1 ASLWGETSVAWSR
14 ESLGLLNR
22 YHGPAFREVDFE
34 RATEHAR
41 EEIDA
46 WAAAARGGRIRR
58 ISGSV
63 GPLDAIA
70 IATAAYFRGRWA
82 EEFEPGS
89 TRPGTFRVSSRRS
102 VEVPLMSQTELHPY
116 LERAT
121 FQVLELAYR
130 DGPFSMVIFLPKGVN
145 GLRGLEREL
154 TSERVESWLG
164 ALETRL
170 VEVHLPRFRVEA
182 SFDLS
187 RALRDLGAATV
198 FSTSAD
204 LSGFS
209 LDLAPQGRG
218 CYLRCAE
225 HRAVVS
231 VDEEGTEAAAVDSEI
246 VTFYGG
252 LSRPVVFRA
261 DHPFIFL
268 IRHRTTRAILFLGRL
283 VDPTPSNTGD
293 RREVQPSRKRSR
305 IRPDHPRRR
314 VPE

>member
-1 ASLWGETSVAWSR
+1 MPDP
-14 ESLGLLNR
+14 GLTPFFPSALCFLLA
-22 YHGPAFREVDFE
+22 GA
-34 RATEHAR
+34 
-41 EEIDA
+41 
-46 WAAAARGGRIRR
+46 
-58 ISGSV
+58 
-63 GPLDAIA
+63 
-70 IATAAYFRGRWA
+70 RGRWA
-82 EEFEPGS
+82 EEFEPRS

-116 LERAT
+116 LER
-121 FQVLELAYR
+121 
-130 DGPFSMVIFLPKGVN
+130 
-145 GLRGLEREL
+145 EL

-170 VEVHLPRFRVEA
+170 VDVHLPRFRVEA

-187 RALRDLGAATV
+187 RALRDLGAATI
-198 FSTSAD
+198 FSRSAD

-209 LDLAPQGRG
+209 LDLAPQRRG

-231 VDEEGTEAAAVDSEI
+231 VDEEGTEAAAVDLEI
-246 VTFYGG
+246 VTFSGG

-283 VDPTPSNTGD
+283 VDPAPSNTGD